1 MSLRGRSR
9 STYPSQQQRV
19 DMTTTQKSAELLGR
33 ILIAAMFID
42 AGVPKIGAFDATQ
55 AYMAS
60 VAVPGALLPAVIALE
75 VLGGIA
81 LILGYRTR
89 IVAMAMAA
97 FTVLAAL
104 LFHSAPDQ
112 IQHILLMKK
121 IAIAGGLLI
130 LAARGAGSWSLDARN
145 AGLAAPGDVLR
156 NT

>member
-1 MSLRGRSR
+1 
-9 STYPSQQQRV
+9 
-19 DMTTTQKSAELLGR
+19 MTTTQKSADLLGR

-42 AGVPKIGAFDATQ
+42 AGVPKIGAFAATQ

-60 VAVPGALLPAVIALE
+60 AGVPGALLPAVIALE

-112 IQHILLMKK
+112 IQHILLMKN

-130 LAARGAGSWSLDARN
+130 LVARGAGSWSLDARN

-156 NT
+156 NS

>member
-1 MSLRGRSR
+1 
-9 STYPSQQQRV
+9 
-19 DMTTTQKSAELLGR
+19 MTTTQKSADLLGR

-42 AGVPKIGAFDATQ
+42 AGVPKVGAFAATQ

-60 VAVPGALLPAVIALE
+60 AGVALLPAVIALE

-89 IVAMAMAA
+89 IVAMVMAA

-112 IQHILLMKK
+112 IQHILLMKN

-156 NT
+156 NS

>member
-1 MSLRGRSR
+1 
-9 STYPSQQQRV
+9 
-19 DMTTTQKSAELLGR
+19 MTTTQKSAELLGR

-42 AGVPKIGAFDATQ
+42 AGVPKIGAFAATQ

-60 VAVPGALLPAVIALE
+60 AGVPGALLPAVIALE

-104 LFHSAPDQ
+104 LFHGAPDQ
-112 IQHILLMKK
+112 IQHILLMKN

-145 AGLAAPGDVLR
+145 AGLSAPGDVLR

>member
-1 MSLRGRSR
+1 
-9 STYPSQQQRV
+9 
-19 DMTTTQKSAELLGR
+19 MTTTQKSAELLGR

-42 AGVPKIGAFDATQ
+42 AGVPKIGAFAATQ

-60 VAVPGALLPAVIALE
+60 AGVPGALLPAVIALE

-104 LFHSAPDQ
+104 LFHGAPDQ
-112 IQHILLMKK
+112 IQHILLMKN

-145 AGLAAPGDVLR
+145 AGLSAPGDVLQ
-156 NT
+156 NP

>member
-1 MSLRGRSR
+1 
-9 STYPSQQQRV
+9 
-19 DMTTTQKSAELLGR
+19 MTTTQKSAELLGR

-42 AGVPKIGAFDATQ
+42 AGVPKIGAFAATQ

-60 VAVPGALLPAVIALE
+60 AGVPGALLPAVIALE

-104 LFHSAPDQ
+104 LFHGAPDQ
-112 IQHILLMKK
+112 IQHILLMKN

-145 AGLAAPGDVLR
+145 AGLSAPGNVLQ
-156 NT
+156 NP

>member
-1 MSLRGRSR
+1 
-9 STYPSQQQRV
+9 
-19 DMTTTQKSAELLGR
+19 MTTTQKSADLVGR
-33 ILIAAMFID
+33 ILIAAMFIA
-42 AGVPKIGAFDATQ
+42 AGVPKIGTYAATQ

-60 VAVPGALLPAVIALE
+60 AGVPGALLPAVIALE

-81 LILGYRTR
+81 LVLGYRTR
-89 IVAMAMAA
+89 IVAIVVAA

-112 IQHILLMKK
+112 IQQIMFMKN

-145 AGLAAPGDVLR
+145 AGLAAPGDMLR
-156 NT
+156 NS

>member
-1 MSLRGRSR
+1 
-9 STYPSQQQRV
+9 
-19 DMTTTQKSAELLGR
+19 MTTTQKSAEFLGR

-42 AGVPKIGAFDATQ
+42 AGVPKLGTFAATQ

-60 VAVPGALLPAVIALE
+60 AGVPGALLPAVIALE

-104 LFHSAPDQ
+104 LFHRAPDQ
-112 IQHILLMKK
+112 IQHILLMKNV
-121 IAIAGGLLI
+121 AIAGGLLI

-156 NT
+156 NS

>member
-1 MSLRGRSR
+1 
-9 STYPSQQQRV
+9 
-19 DMTTTQKSAELLGR
+19 MTTTQKSAELLGR

-42 AGVPKIGAFDATQ
+42 AGVPKIGAFAATQ

-60 VAVPGALLPAVIALE
+60 AGVPGALLPAVIALE

-104 LFHSAPDQ
+104 LFHGAPDQ
-112 IQHILLMKK
+112 IQHILLMKN

-130 LAARGAGSWSLDARN
+130 LTARGAGSWSLDARN
-145 AGLAAPGDVLR
+145 AGLSAPGNVLQ
-156 NT
+156 NP